1 MRSYSVVIDTV
12 VFVRSLLNP
21 FSFSGK
27 LIFVHADEYRLI
39 LSALIIREILEVLQR
54 PEITGKIRFVA
65 GMDTRRVLDLL
76 SQAALVEL
84 PADIPQVSRDPKD
97 DKFLATAFAGK
108 ADYVVSADRDLLDL
122 GEYQGIKM
130 VDVATFLKILNED
143 KAQ

>member
-1 MRSYSVVIDTV
+1 MGNYSVVIDTV

-21 FSFSGK
+21 LSFSGR
-27 LIFVHADEYRLI
+27 LIFAHADDYRLI
-39 LSALIIREILEVLQR
+39 LSAPIIQEILEVLQR
-54 PEITGKIRFVA
+54 PEITNKIRFVA

-76 SQAALVEL
+76 SEAELVEL

-97 DKFLATAFAGK
+97 DKFLATAVLGE

-122 GEYQGIKM
+122 GEYQGIKI
-130 VDVATFLKILNED
+130 VDVNAFLKILNED